1 MNLIPAFLFLAF
13 CLPFGAAFLAP
24 ASLVARSRMTTTVS
38 SPTSIAPPP
47 MPLAA
52 STTGIE
58 LANLLYD
65 STDTAFSAWE
75 WCNGLSAPAALVA
88 GAVLVSLSETRAD
101 FAPRKSDSRWIRHA
115 KQACRFLLLSSFGLE
130 VVAVFVNTVTG
141 TVLLSHGDVGRGK
154 AVGYTSPLALLYHH
168 HEFEYLTI
176 TIGFLQGLIHWLVAI
191 ALENLIPKPEEGATA
206 RRMNSFLASC
216 LATITVFIL
225 AFSNH
230 HFSFHGNYGG
240 MLKRYAVVLYQQF
253 FGEFRPMSLLYGPGV
268 IVSAVLGWRAF
279 FVSPNLDDDDK
290 D

>member
-1 MNLIPAFLFLAF
+1 MNLVPRFLFLVF
-13 CLPFGAAFLAP
+13 CLPFGAAFVPP
-24 ASLVARSRMTTTVS
+24 ASLVARSRT
-38 SPTSIAPPP
+38 PTPIASHPL
-47 MPLAA
+47 PLAA
-52 STTGIE
+52 STNGIE
-58 LANLLYD
+58 LANLFYD
-65 STDTAFSAWE
+65 SIDTAFSAWE

-101 FAPRKSDSRWIRHA
+101 FAPRKSDPRWIRHA

-130 VVAVFVNTVTG
+130 VVAIFVSTVTG
-141 TVLLSHGDVGRGK
+141 TVLLSHGDVGAKGK
-154 AVGYTSPLALLYHH
+154 VIGYTSPLALLYHH

-176 TIGFLQGLIHWLVAI
+176 SIGFLQGLINWLVAI
-191 ALENLIPKPEEGATA
+191 ALDNLIPKPEEGATA

-240 MLKRYAVVLYQQF
+240 MLIRYVIVLYQQF

-268 IVSAVLGWRAF
+268 LVSAILGWRAF
-279 FVSPNLDDDDK
+279 FVSPNLNDDDK